1 MEYIKKDPLIIC
13 ICGKAS
19 SGKSTVSNY
28 LENMFKNDNKR
39 VIVSPYTKYLKKYI
53 SDVMGIIIDDRNKP
67 RDLLQQFSSQIIKG
81 ELKDSDFFIRRQIE
95 DINFYSYFMDVILI
109 DDVRFPREIEI
120 LKDKYL
126 HVYSIGVV
134 RNDCVSNLTYG
145 QKNDITE
152 ISLDSYDKYDYL
164 IKDINLNSLQDTLA
178 YIVEDIRKKVYDE

>member
-1 MEYIKKDPLIIC
+1 MEYIKKEPLIIC

-19 SGKSTVSNY
+19 SGKSTVSKY
-28 LENMFKNDNKR
+28 LEDMFKSDNKR

-53 SDVMGIIIDDRNKP
+53 SDVMGIIVDDKNKP
-67 RDLLQQFSSQIIKG
+67 RDLLQQFSSEIIKG

-109 DDVRFPREIEI
+109 DDVRFPREIEV

-126 HVYSIGVV
+126 YVYSIGVE
-134 RNDCVSNLTYG
+134 RNNCVSNLTYE

-152 ISLDSYDKYDYL
+152 ISLDNYDKYDYL
-164 IKDINLNSLQDTLA
+164 IKDIDLNSLNKSLT
-178 YIVEDIRKKVYDE
+178 YIVEDIRKKVYNE